1 MCAII
6 LICTTA
12 IGANIYKN
20 TIFKLK
26 ILEAFKNMFYMF
38 EAYIT
43 IEHCE
48 IRECLR
54 RYILNKDAICPILQ
68 AADQKMRED
77 KRLDFHRAMEE
88 ALLDFTKRNPGALE
102 KGDAQM
108 ILHTCE
114 GLGGMNRPFI
124 SGFLEKNGQLLDKR
138 ITECREKDVKNGRLF
153 NQIGVLVGIAIIIL
167 II

>member
-20 TIFKLK
+20 TIFKLR

-48 IRECLR
+48 IKECLR
-54 RYILNKDAICPILQ
+54 RYMLKNDANLPILQ
-68 AADQKMRED
+68 FLERRMRED
-77 KRLDFHRAMEE
+77 KRVGFHRAMED
-88 ALLDFTKRNPGALE
+88 ALADFIKKNPGALE
-102 KGDAQM
+102 RGDAQL
-108 ILHTCE
+108 ILNTCE
-114 GLGGMNRPFI
+114 GIDGLSRSFI
-124 SGFLEKNGQLLDKR
+124 SGFLEKSGQLLDRR
-138 ITECREKDVKNGRLF
+138 IGECREKDVKNGRLF